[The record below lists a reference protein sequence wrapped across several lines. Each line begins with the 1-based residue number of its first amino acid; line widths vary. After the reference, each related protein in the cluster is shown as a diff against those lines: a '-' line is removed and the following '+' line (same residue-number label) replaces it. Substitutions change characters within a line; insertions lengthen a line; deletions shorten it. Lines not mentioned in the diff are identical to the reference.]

1 MIPAPKPLTVITLV
15 GTRPEIIRLSEVIRL
30 LDRTCRHLIVHT
42 GQNSDYELNEIFF
55 EELGLRRPDHYLGV
69 ETRSIGGMLGQ
80 LMPSFEAVIER
91 EKPDAVLILGD
102 TNSSLAAIVAKRLG
116 ITVFHMEAGN
126 RCFDLRVP
134 EEINRRLID
143 HISDF
148 NLVYT
153 EHARRNL
160 LREGLEPRHIYLTG
174 SPLKEV
180 LEVQRPRIMAS
191 TVLSDLGLAEGGY
204 LLASLHR
211 AETVDHPDRLIG
223 VLDALHAVGDRLGL
237 PIVASTHPRTRNRL
251 ASHSA
256 DRWPR
261 IAFHKPFGFLA
272 WCRLQ
277 QAARCVISDSGT
289 ISEEAAILQFPAIT
303 PREAMERPEA
313 MDAGTIV
320 LTGLDP
326 ATISAAVD
334 LAIAQHA
341 GAASRPIPAEY
352 AIPNTAERVVRLIVG
367 TARLAHRWRGEAA
380 PDGSPVR

>member
-1 MIPAPKPLTVITLV
+1 MTKPLTVLTLV

-30 LDRTCRHLIVHT
+30 LDHTCQHLVVHT

-55 EELGLRRPDHYLGV
+55 EELNLRRPDHYLGV

-80 LMPSFEAVIER
+80 LMPAFEAVIER

-102 TNSSLAAIVAKRLG
+102 TNSSLGAIIAKRLG
-116 ITVFHMEAGN
+116 VTVFHMEAGN

-174 SPLKEV
+174 SPLREV
-180 LEVQRPRIMAS
+180 LDVQRPRIMAS
-191 TVLSDLGLAEGGY
+191 PVLGELGLEQSGY

-211 AETVDHPDRLIG
+211 AETVDHPHRLVG
-223 VLDALHAVGDRLGL
+223 VLDALQAVANRLDL
-237 PIVASTHPRTRNRL
+237 PVVASTHPRTRNRL
-251 ASHSA
+251 ADHPA
-256 DRWPR
+256 GRWSR

-277 QAARCVISDSGT
+277 QAARCVVSDSGT
-289 ISEEAAILQFPAIT
+289 ISEEAAILGFPAVT

-313 MDAGTIV
+313 MDAGTII

-334 LAIAQHA
+334 LAVAQRDR
-341 GAASRPIPAEY
+341 GASRPIPAEY

-367 TARLAHRWRGEAA
+367 TARLAPRWRGEA
-380 PDGSPVR
+380 P